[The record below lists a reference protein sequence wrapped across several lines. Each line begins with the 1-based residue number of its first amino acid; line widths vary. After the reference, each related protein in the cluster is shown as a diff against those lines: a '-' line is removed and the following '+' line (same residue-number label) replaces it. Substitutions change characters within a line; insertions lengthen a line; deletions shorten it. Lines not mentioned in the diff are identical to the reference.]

1 VRSDG
6 SPYNPDMPL
15 KLGDRA
21 PDFTLV
27 DTAGE
32 SVKLSEL
39 RGRPVVLIFL
49 RWLG

>member
-1 VRSDG
+1 
-6 SPYNPDMPL
+6 MPL
-15 KLGDRA
+15 KVDDRA

-32 SVKLSEL
+32 RVTLSQF
-39 RGRPVVLIFL
+39 RGRPVLLVFL